1 MAISDK
7 KFKSLSD
14 NVQHIK
20 DNTDNINIKTPGN
33 TTDDMTSMAIFFGS
47 VLAGENVENWSQLT
61 SIDKNKSLFG
71 LTTNIH
77 DLLNDIKNEITK
89 QQINQNITFTGNLT
103 NNTIKKLSI
112 QLKSNIA
119 DPINNTLS
127 AILTTLQSQNTA
139 NVNTDSI
146 NNTLSA
152 ILTTLQSQNTTN
164 VNNTAVNPTQ
174 QQNAQNQ
181 QHANNTSV
189 LNNILDF
196 LDNIKDLDL
205 SKHNKDIQKNLEV
218 FENILI
224 GNEYSITSIIEYVN
238 SLSVAT
244 SNNNTTKALNNV
256 SLFFRAIS
264 QLTDIS
270 RQDRNRIKKNI
281 QFISKYITSDI
292 ISIINDLS
300 HASENAREVFVAEGA
315 VETVTHLFE
324 AISVLNNIDRMHK
337 ISMKVNTLW
346 IKNFILGDI
355 VSIINTLNET
365 VQTYSP
371 EALKSIDALNGIIDA
386 IMKFGNY
393 GFIKLIKLSIKTRQ
407 IAEIISEFISTIS
420 KEITNRN
427 ADIQSAANS
436 ILIMYGLTT
445 NINKIINSLPS
456 NKKLIGSNLKLQII
470 LNALSNI
477 DEIVKTVNKI
487 KIPADN
493 TVAFFAPNGKLQ
505 NLIDHIKQ
513 SVEKLNEIK
522 LDTLSNILKLV
533 NQFNLIITVSGTM
546 LLIAGLYASRID
558 FISLT
563 KFTLALSIFIG
574 GTMMTFKLFG
584 DGLKDTLKGA
594 EQAMQ
599 IVFISSAILLL
610 GSYIAQ
616 YINPDSMLIFTGAL
630 TLFLLGI
637 STVFRIFS
645 SAYKETLE
653 GAEGA
658 MLVVVNA
665 AAILIIG
672 GLVAKSIDF
681 ALLALFG
688 LELGIFLVA
697 LDDIFERFADSYKES
712 MEGAKDAILII
723 GIAGA
728 ILIAGS
734 MASKLIN
741 VGGLITFIICLASF
755 LFTIGITFTL
765 FNDAFKETMKGAEH
779 AVLII
784 GVCGAILLYGSL
796 VSKLID
802 VEGLVAFT
810 FMLGIFI
817 GSICYIFTKA
827 NIKDAMKG
835 AAEVAVLIA
844 VSGVILLAGGAILL
858 AYPELIAGSLIFG
871 AILVLFIKGICW
883 AFTANRKKIAMS
895 MVGATEVAILIA
907 VSGVILLAGGAILVN
922 NWKLVGMSI
931 VFGVMLLAF
940 IGGLCWIYKKTERGV
955 AQSLMGAVGVAVL
968 LVVSGALLLFAGKFI
983 KDNDLDILQI
993 GEFVGLTL
1001 LLILGVS
1008 KIATSLSKTQGSLRR
1023 GLLAMASV
1031 EALCA
1036 GVAGIIW
1043 LLGKAFTA
1051 WNETSLWGI
1060 IKALGVTAL
1069 IFTAV
1074 GTVTFTLAALVT
1086 GPQALVF
1093 YAGAAVLGTIEALV
1107 LGIAG
1112 VLYCMSKAVK
1122 ALDEVKNVDI
1132 SIAGD
1137 VIKEFAS
1144 LAIEIVNQ
1152 FSAKT
1157 LLKMPLVSA
1166 NLLAMSYTFSQ
1177 LAKTIKDWSSL
1188 KIPTYTGTKH
1198 TGYITLTDEDFTT
1211 AAEHIKYS
1219 VICLSEA
1226 ILQIYAEGKDSG
1238 IFDVKGGIFGI
1249 GGKSP
1254 FAIVVGSMKNLGI
1267 VLSSIA
1273 RGVKQWADLKIPEYT
1288 GTKQTGWITLT
1299 DGHFAKAGENIRDV
1313 LIALGQA
1320 IIKTYD
1326 DAPEGMFDSNAWFN
1340 AGSKT
1345 PFAMVVKSMK
1355 TLGPTLSS
1363 IARGVKEWADLKI
1376 PNYNSNGKII
1386 GYTTLSTKEFDT
1398 VKENIK
1404 NVVTALGGAI
1414 VEVVNQDTNGDI
1426 FGIDKKTSKAI
1437 VFGKA
1442 MGYIGNVLNKTAST
1456 VYYYASGRF
1465 PITEF
1470 KDGKLTIK
1478 LSDTKIGAEE
1488 LSAASTNIHK
1498 ILVALGQSITEVMSN
1513 PNTSKYFALGK
1524 DSPGAIAAKAISD
1537 TGAGLFNIVNTIDK
1551 ISQMKLD
1558 ATALGQ
1564 IKDKLSTVLDG
1575 VMEIISL
1582 FGKPQDGDA
1591 YKKGLWSTIFSGS
1604 GKYSYAE
1611 FINAKMGSI
1620 VDAGNNLKKLQTAL
1634 NNVFTSI
1641 AGIVSSWDKN
1651 NGKNAVL
1658 FNIATKNK
1666 SGNTIWAIKFSRML
1680 SGVISII
1687 TVLSESYDSNEDILK
1702 NANNA
1707 AEKWEKIVSSTGKVI
1722 QNIISLINGKDN
1734 KTGIL
1739 NAITGLA
1746 DNKGNSKLTALT
1758 KFITDYKNVIATLLS
1773 VDGEKTTS
1781 ILESIGTLSVINE
1794 NLGSV
1799 TEVFKGYNDIL
1810 SGFVQ
1815 LGQDALTLNGK
1826 DNPFI
1831 TLANGI
1837 NKLYTT
1843 TSNITTDKIENFGK
1857 FERDMSSFTSSIN
1870 RLNSANA
1877 NVLIRILTL
1886 LNRLS
1891 EQGAP
1896 ISKLADAITND
1907 LTTAY
1912 NKLGNKLNDV
1922 KTIMD
1927 KANELQNS
1935 REKSIKKNVEEVKKL
1950 MAEHINVDIRKIDT
1964 DMSQNFGGTVETLN
1978 DDNTSNNS
1986 NFAGTN
1992 AGGTINTGGEMNT
2005 NNTQQNTQTK
2015 QKSNAGNNDML
2026 KQSIITNAI
2035 VEALKKA
2042 KLSKI

>member
-1 MAISDK
+1 M
-7 KFKSLSD
+7 
-14 NVQHIK
+14 
-20 DNTDNINIKTPGN
+20 
-33 TTDDMTSMAIFFGS
+33 
-47 VLAGENVENWSQLT
+47 
-61 SIDKNKSLFG
+61 
-71 LTTNIH
+71 
-77 DLLNDIKNEITK
+77 
-89 QQINQNITFTGNLT
+89 
-103 NNTIKKLSI
+103 
-112 QLKSNIA
+112 
-119 DPINNTLS
+119 
-127 AILTTLQSQNTA
+127 
-139 NVNTDSI
+139 
-146 NNTLSA
+146 
-152 ILTTLQSQNTTN
+152 
-164 VNNTAVNPTQ
+164 
-174 QQNAQNQ
+174 
-181 QHANNTSV
+181 
-189 LNNILDF
+189 
-196 LDNIKDLDL
+196 
-205 SKHNKDIQKNLEV
+205 
-218 FENILI
+218 
-224 GNEYSITSIIEYVN
+224 
-238 SLSVAT
+238 
-244 SNNNTTKALNNV
+244 
-256 SLFFRAIS
+256 
-264 QLTDIS
+264 
-270 RQDRNRIKKNI
+270 
-281 QFISKYITSDI
+281 
-292 ISIINDLS
+292 
-300 HASENAREVFVAEGA
+300 
-315 VETVTHLFE
+315 
-324 AISVLNNIDRMHK
+324 
-337 ISMKVNTLW
+337 NTLW

-355 VSIINTLNET
+355 ISIINTLNES
-365 VQTYSP
+365 VQTYTP

-407 IAEIISEFISTIS
+407 IAEIISDFISTIS
-420 KEITNRN
+420 EEITNRN
-427 ADIQSAANS
+427 ADIQNAANS
-436 ILIMYGLTT
+436 VLLMYGLTT

-456 NKKLIGSNLKLQII
+456 FKKLIGSTFKLDI
-470 LNALSNI
+470 LLTALSNI
-477 DEIVKTVNKI
+477 DEIVKAVNKI

-493 TVAFFAPNGKLQ
+493 TVAFFAPGGKLQ
-505 NLIDHIKQ
+505 NLIEYIKQ
-513 SVEKLNEIK
+513 SAEKLNEIK

-533 NQFNLIITVSGTM
+533 NQFNLIVIASGTM
-546 LLIAGLYASRID
+546 LLVAGLFASRID
-558 FISLT
+558 FVALT
-563 KFTLALSIFIG
+563 KFTIALTMFIG
-574 GTMMTFKLFG
+574 GTMMVFKLFG
-584 DGLKDTLKGA
+584 KGLKDTLNGA

-599 IVFISSAILLL
+599 VVFISAAILLL

-616 YINPDSMLIFTGAL
+616 YISPDSMLIFTGAL

-688 LELGIFLVA
+688 LELGIFLAA
-697 LDDIFERFADSYKES
+697 LGKVFETFGESYKEA
-712 MEGAKDAILII
+712 MEGAKDAVLII

-734 MASKLIN
+734 MASKLIDF
-741 VGGLITFIICLASF
+741 VGLITFTGSLIAF
-755 LFTIGITFTL
+755 LFTIGRV
-765 FNDAFKETMKGAEH
+765 FKRFGKSYEEAMEGAEH

-802 VEGLVAFT
+802 VEGLIAFT
-810 FMLGIFI
+810 IMLGLFI
-817 GSICYIFTKA
+817 GAICYIFTKA
-827 NIKDAMKG
+827 DIKDAMKG

-858 AYPELIAGSLIFG
+858 AYPELVAGSLIFG

-883 AFTANRKKIAMS
+883 AFTSNRRNIANS
-895 MVGATEVAILIA
+895 MAGAAEVAILIA
-907 VSGVILLAGGAILVN
+907 VSGVILLAGGAIIKN
-922 NWKLVGMSI
+922 NLELVGWSI
-931 VFGVMLLAF
+931 LFGIMLLAF
-940 IGGLCWIYKKTERGV
+940 IGGLCWVYKKTERGV

-993 GEFVGLTL
+993 GGFVGLTL

-1008 KIATSLSKTQGSLRR
+1008 KIATSLSKAEGSLRR
-1023 GLLAMASV
+1023 GLLAVASV

-1074 GTVTFTLAALVT
+1074 GTITFTLAALVT

-1132 SIAGD
+1132 SIAGN

-1198 TGYITLTDEDFTT
+1198 TGYITLTDEDFKT

-1219 VICLSEA
+1219 VVCLSEA
-1226 ILQIYAEGKDSG
+1226 ILQIYAEGKESG
-1238 IFDVKGGIFGI
+1238 IFDVKGGIFGL
-1249 GGKSP
+1249 GGRSP
-1254 FAIVVGSMKNLGI
+1254 FAIVVSSMKNLGI

-1299 DGHFAKAGENIRDV
+1299 GEHFSKAGENIRDV

-1345 PFAMVVKSMK
+1345 PFAMVVRSMK

-1376 PNYNSNGKII
+1376 PNYNSNGKIT
-1386 GYTTLSTKEFDT
+1386 GYTTLSTKEFNT
-1398 VKENIK
+1398 VKDNIA
-1404 NVVTALGGAI
+1404 NVVSALGGAI
-1414 VEVVNQDTNGDI
+1414 VDVVKKDKNDI
-1426 FGIDKKTSKAI
+1426 FSVDKKTSKAA

-1442 MGYIGNVLNKTAST
+1442 MGYIGNVLNSTAST

-1470 KDGKLTIK
+1470 KDGKLTIRQ
-1478 LSDTKIGAEE
+1478 SDTKVGPVE
-1488 LSAASTNIHK
+1488 LLLAAINIKH
-1498 ILVALGQSITEVMSN
+1498 ILIALGKAISEVMSD
-1513 PNTSKYFALGK
+1513 PNTSKYFAVGK
-1524 DSPGAIAAKAISD
+1524 NSPGAIAAKAISD

-1551 ISQMKLD
+1551 ISQMKLN

-1564 IKDKLSTVLDG
+1564 IKDKLSVVLDG

-1582 FGKPQDGDA
+1582 FGKPQTGEGSEA
-1591 YKKGLWSTIFSGS
+1591 YKKGLWRTIFSGS

-1611 FINAKMGSI
+1611 FINTKMGDI

-1641 AGIVSSWDKN
+1641 AGILSSWDKN

-1658 FNIATKNK
+1658 FNIAAKNK
-1666 SGNTIWAIKFSRML
+1666 SGENIWAVKFSRML
-1680 SGVISII
+1680 AGVVSII

-1702 NANNA
+1702 NANKA

-1722 QNIISLINGKDN
+1722 QNIVSLINGKDN
-1734 KTGIL
+1734 KNGIL
-1739 NAITGLA
+1739 DAVAGLT
-1746 DNKGNSKLTALT
+1746 DGKGNSKLTVLT
-1758 KFITDYKNVIATLLS
+1758 NFINEYKNVIATLLS
-1773 VDGEKTTS
+1773 TDNEKTT

-1794 NLGSV
+1794 KLGSV
-1799 TEVFKGYNDIL
+1799 TAVFGGYNDIL

-1815 LGQDALTLNGK
+1815 VGKSAMEINGK
-1826 DNPFI
+1826 NNPFI

-1857 FERDMSSFTSSIN
+1857 YERDMSNFTSSIN
-1870 RLNSANA
+1870 RLNSTNA

-1912 NKLGNKLNDV
+1912 NNLGNKLDDV

-1927 KANELQNS
+1927 KANEFQNS
-1935 REKSIKKNVEEVKKL
+1935 REKSIKKNVDEVKKL

-1964 DMSQNFGGTVETLN
+1964 DMSQNFGSVTETDEGDNGSITTNTVGTST
-1978 DDNTSNNS
+1978 
-1986 NFAGTN
+1986 
-1992 AGGTINTGGEMNT
+1992 GGGINTDTGMNT
-2005 NNTQQNTQTK
+2005 NNNQQTTQTK
-2015 QKSNAGNNDML
+2015 QKSSTGNNDML

>member
-1 MAISDK
+1 MANISK
-7 KFKSLSD
+7 EKFDSLSK
-14 NVQHIK
+14 NVNKIK
-20 DNTDNINIKTPGN
+20 ENTDNINIKTPGN
-33 TTDDMTSMAIFFGS
+33 VDNDFVSMATFFGS
-47 VLAGENVENWSQLT
+47 VFIGQETDSWSDLSNKKNAYTST
-61 SIDKNKSLFG
+61 SILG
-71 LTTNIH
+71 
-77 DLLNDIKNEITK
+77 LLNAIKEEISNEQT
-89 QQINQNITFTGNLT
+89 NQNIAFVGNLT
-103 NNTIKKLSI
+103 DETINKLCTQLNT
-112 QLKSNIA
+112 QLTNVT

-127 AILTTLQSQNTA
+127 AILNTLVSQN
-139 NVNTDSI
+139 NS
-146 NNTLSA
+146 
-152 ILTTLQSQNTTN
+152 N
-164 VNNTAVNPTQ
+164 VNNTAVNPTPQ
-174 QQNAQNQ
+174 QTTQNVQ
-181 QHANNTSV
+181 NNTNNVNS
-189 LNNILDF
+189 LNDILDF

-205 SKHNKDIQKNLEV
+205 SKHNKDIQKNLEI

-224 GNEYSITSIIEYVN
+224 GNEYSITRIIEYVN

-244 SNNNTTKALNNV
+244 SNNNTTRALNNV
-256 SLFFRAIS
+256 SLFFRTIS
-264 QLTDIS
+264 QLTEIS
-270 RQDRNRIKKNI
+270 RRDRNRIKRNI

-300 HASENAREVFVAEGA
+300 QTSEQVREVFVAEGA

-324 AISVLNNIDRMHK
+324 AISVLNNIDRMNK
-337 ISMKVNTLW
+337 ISMKMNTLW

-355 VSIINTLNET
+355 ISIINTLNES
-365 VQTYSP
+365 VQTYTP

-407 IAEIISEFISTIS
+407 IAEIISDFISTIS
-420 KEITNRN
+420 EEITNRN
-427 ADIQSAANS
+427 ADIQNAANS
-436 ILIMYGLTT
+436 VLLMYGLTT

-456 NKKLIGSNLKLQII
+456 FKKLIGSTFKLDI
-470 LNALSNI
+470 LLTALSNI
-477 DEIVKTVNKI
+477 DEIVKAVNKI

-493 TVAFFAPNGKLQ
+493 TVAFFAPGGKLQ
-505 NLIDHIKQ
+505 NLIEYIKQ
-513 SVEKLNEIK
+513 SAEKLNEIK

-533 NQFNLIITVSGTM
+533 NQFNLIVIASGTM
-546 LLIAGLYASRID
+546 LLVAGLFASRID
-558 FISLT
+558 FVALT
-563 KFTLALSIFIG
+563 KFTIALTMFIG
-574 GTMMTFKLFG
+574 GTMMVFKLFG
-584 DGLKDTLKGA
+584 KGLKDTLNGA

-599 IVFISSAILLL
+599 VVFISAAILLL

-616 YINPDSMLIFTGAL
+616 YISPDSMLIFTGAL

-672 GLVAKSIDF
+672 GLVSKSIDF

-688 LELGIFLVA
+688 LELGIFLAA
-697 LDDIFERFADSYKES
+697 LGKVFETFGESYKEA
-712 MEGAKDAILII
+712 MEGAKDAVLII

-734 MASKLIN
+734 MASKLIDF
-741 VGGLITFIICLASF
+741 VGLITFTGSLIAF
-755 LFTIGITFTL
+755 LFTIGRV
-765 FNDAFKETMKGAEH
+765 FKRFGKSYEEAMEGAEH

-802 VEGLVAFT
+802 VEGLIAFT
-810 FMLGIFI
+810 IMLGLFI
-817 GSICYIFTKA
+817 GAICYIFTKA
-827 NIKDAMKG
+827 DIKDAMKG

-858 AYPELIAGSLIFG
+858 AYPELVAGSLIFG

-883 AFTANRKKIAMS
+883 AFTSNRRNIANS
-895 MVGATEVAILIA
+895 MAGAAEVAILIA
-907 VSGVILLAGGAILVN
+907 VSGVILLAGGAIIKN
-922 NWKLVGMSI
+922 NLELVGWSI
-931 VFGVMLLAF
+931 LFGIMLLAF
-940 IGGLCWIYKKTERGV
+940 IGGLCWVYKKTERGV

-993 GEFVGLTL
+993 GGFVGLTL
-1001 LLILGVS
+1001 LLIGGVS
-1008 KIATSLSKTQGSLRR
+1008 AISVLLSRVQTSLRR

-1036 GVAGIIW
+1036 GVAGIVW
-1043 LLGKAFTA
+1043 LLGKAFTT
-1051 WNETSLWGI
+1051 WNETSLENI
-1060 IKALGVTAL
+1060 NNALKYTA
-1069 IFTAV
+1069 IVFGSV
-1074 GTVTFTLAALVT
+1074 AALVT
-1086 GPQALVF
+1086 ILGGIMLIPGAKAVLGVGAIVFVALEALVF
-1093 YAGAAVLGTIEALV
+1093 
-1107 LGIAG
+1107 G
-1112 VLYCMSKAVK
+1112 VTKIMQEIGKSIQILNSVK
-1122 ALDEVKNVDI
+1122 DVDFSQIGNVVIDFAKLSITVITAFDDI
-1132 SIAGD
+1132 SL
-1137 VIKEFAS
+1137 IKVASMSEKTVLMSRAFSS
-1144 LAIEIVNQ
+1144 LAN
-1152 FSAKT
+1152 
-1157 LLKMPLVSA
+1157 
-1166 NLLAMSYTFSQ
+1166 
-1177 LAKTIKDWSSL
+1177 TIRDWSSL

-1198 TGYITLTDEDFTT
+1198 TGYITLTDEDFKT

-1219 VICLSEA
+1219 VVCLSEA
-1226 ILQIYAEGKDSG
+1226 ILQIYAEGKESG
-1238 IFDVKGGIFGI
+1238 IFDTKGGILGL
-1249 GGKSP
+1249 GGRSP
-1254 FAIVVGSMKNLGI
+1254 FAIVVSSMKNLGV

-1299 DGHFAKAGENIRDV
+1299 GEHFSKAGENIRDV

-1345 PFAMVVKSMK
+1345 PFAMVVRSMK

-1386 GYTTLSTKEFDT
+1386 GYTTLSTKEFNT
-1398 VKENIK
+1398 VKDNIA
-1404 NVVTALGGAI
+1404 NVVSALGGAI
-1414 VEVVNQDTNGDI
+1414 VDVVKKDKNDI
-1426 FGIDKKTSKAI
+1426 FSVDKKTSKAAI
-1437 VFGKA
+1437 FGKT
-1442 MGYIGNVLNKTAST
+1442 MGYIGNVLNSTAST

-1470 KDGKLTIK
+1470 KDGKLTIRQ
-1478 LSDTKIGAEE
+1478 SDTKVGPVE
-1488 LSAASTNIHK
+1488 LLLAAINIKH
-1498 ILVALGQSITEVMSN
+1498 ILIALGKAISEVMSD
-1513 PNTSKYFALGK
+1513 PNTSKYFAVGK
-1524 DSPGAIAAKAISD
+1524 NSPGAIAAKAISD

-1558 ATALGQ
+1558 VTALGQ
-1564 IKDKLSTVLDG
+1564 IKDKLSVVLDG

-1582 FGKPQDGDA
+1582 FGKPQTGKGSEA
-1591 YKKGLWSTIFSGS
+1591 YKKGLWRTIFSGS

-1620 VDAGNNLKKLQTAL
+1620 IDAGNNLKKLQTAL

-1641 AGIVSSWDKN
+1641 AGILSSWDKN

-1658 FNIATKNK
+1658 FNIAAKNK
-1666 SGNTIWAIKFSRML
+1666 SGENIWAIKFSRML
-1680 SGVISII
+1680 AGVVSII

-1702 NANNA
+1702 NANKA

-1722 QNIISLINGKDN
+1722 QNIVSLINGKDN
-1734 KTGIL
+1734 KNGIL
-1739 NAITGLA
+1739 DAVAGLT
-1746 DNKGNSKLTALT
+1746 DGKGNSKLTVLT
-1758 KFITDYKNVIATLLS
+1758 NFINEYKNVIATLLS
-1773 VDGEKTTS
+1773 TDNEKTT

-1794 NLGSV
+1794 KLGSV
-1799 TEVFKGYNDIL
+1799 TAVFGGYNDIL
-1810 SGFVQ
+1810 SGFIQV
-1815 LGQDALTLNGK
+1815 GKDALSLNGK

-1857 FERDMSSFTSSIN
+1857 YERDMSNFTSSIN
-1870 RLNSANA
+1870 RLNSTNA

-1912 NKLGNKLNDV
+1912 NNLGNKLDDV

-1927 KANELQNS
+1927 KANEFQNS
-1935 REKSIKKNVEEVKKL
+1935 REKSIKKNVDEVKKL

-1964 DMSQNFGGTVETLN
+1964 DMSQNFGSVTETDEGDNGNNTNSTIGTST
-1978 DDNTSNNS
+1978 
-1986 NFAGTN
+1986 
-1992 AGGTINTGGEMNT
+1992 GGGINTDTGMNT
-2005 NNTQQNTQTK
+2005 NNNQQTTQTK
-2015 QKSNAGNNDML
+2015 QKSSTGNNDML